1 MNTHM
6 HTKTNL
12 YINLFLEN
20 EAKSIHQIYTA
31 IYCIFLDKIWTYV
44 IQNAFIYWNWWVTLN
59 WHWKLSNYLSCLVF
73 LCWLDGQSCIKVSQ
87 NKIRLKNS
95 IFFLSICTSGNDNC
109 NLSVPGDNGC
119 SKILSSEVT

>member
-31 IYCIFLDKIWTYV
+31 IYCIFLDKI
-44 IQNAFIYWNWWVTLN
+44 
-59 WHWKLSNYLSCLVF
+59 
-73 LCWLDGQSCIKVSQ
+73 
-87 NKIRLKNS
+87 
-95 IFFLSICTSGNDNC
+95 
-109 NLSVPGDNGC
+109 
-119 SKILSSEVT
+119 